1 MADRTL
7 LGGITSLIEGNDPCL
22 ESLGRVRA
30 KAGGG
35 KVGPSSGQPFRLGLG
50 WAWLGWAGLGSAGLD
65 LGCAVLE
72 FVGKAK
78 SVTLRSVRRQRE

>member
-22 ESLGRVRA
+22 RVWDGCGRRPGEA
-30 KAGGG
+30 
-35 KVGPSSGQPFRLGLG
+35 RLVPRVDNL
-50 WAWLGWAGLGSAGLD
+50 LGLGSAGLGWAGLDSAGLD
-65 LGCAVLE
+65 LGSAVLE